1 MSSVTYNQGD
11 FLFLDKQINSIKNM
25 AYHESHVNLT
35 ITTRKTWLNSQGE
48 RDQNH
53 QKNVT
58 KLNL

>member
-1 MSSVTYNQGD
+1 MSSATYNQGD

-35 ITTRKTWLNSQGE
+35 ITTRKTWLNSLGE
-48 RDQNH
+48 RDQTH
-53 QKNVT
+53 KKKMA